1 MQAVTGIFL
10 SQSDAERAVSALRSA
25 GISADH
31 ITLLTPGK
39 VEQKLQS
46 VPLDQTEQPG
56 MGKAVGAVLGAAGG
70 LSAGTLLIA
79 VLIPGVGPVTAIGL
93 LGGAILAAA
102 GGVLGAK
109 AGESIENSTT
119 EGLPEDEIF
128 VYEDALRKGRSVV
141 VAMATDDEKAGSL
154 RDLFQSEGAEEV
166 DAARQQW
173 WIGLRSAEQEHY
185 TSSGD
190 NFSEQEEKF
199 YRLGFEDA
207 LHARNRCK
215 EFDQVSAEMTS
226 KLEDLQREYPGV
238 KIEEP
243 YTRGYQRGREYY
255 QRLCDEKKAA

>member
-10 SQSDAERAVSALRSA
+10 TQKDAERAVATLAA
-25 GISADH
+25 GGVTADR
-31 ITLLTPGK
+31 ITLLTPGSID
-39 VEQKLQS
+39 EKLQS
-46 VPLDQTEQPG
+46 VPLEQTEQPG

-70 LSAGTLLIA
+70 LSAGALLTA
-79 VLIPGVGPVTAIGL
+79 VLIPGVGAITAAGL
-93 LGGAILAAA
+93 VGGAILGAA
-102 GGVLGAK
+102 GATVGAK

-119 EGLPEDEIF
+119 YGLPEDEIF
-128 VYEDALRKGRSVV
+128 VYEDALRKGRCVV
-141 VAMATDDEKAGSL
+141 VAMAPDAEKAARL
-154 RDLFQSEGAEEV
+154 RNLFQTEQAEEV

-207 LHARNRCK
+207 LHAKSRCK
-215 EFDQVSAEMTS
+215 EFDQVSAEMTTR
-226 KLEDLQREYPGV
+226 LEELQQEYPGA

-243 YTRGYQRGREYY
+243 YTRGYQRGRDYY
-255 QRLCDEKKAA
+255 QQLCDQQKAA